1 MWVEVRFSYHQ
12 CLAIMVVAMTFALRI
27 IEWQP
32 NIIKEGCVH
41 ARTYCCACCRFDLPD
56 MQ

>member
-12 CLAIMVVAMTFALRI
+12 CLAITVVAMTFALRI